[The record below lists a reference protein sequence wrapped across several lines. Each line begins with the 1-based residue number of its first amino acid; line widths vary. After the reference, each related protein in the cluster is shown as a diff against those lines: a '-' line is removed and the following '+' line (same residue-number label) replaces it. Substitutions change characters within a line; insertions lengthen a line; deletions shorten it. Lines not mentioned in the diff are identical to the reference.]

1 MTPQTY
7 KLKEFVTMATTPYL
21 PLPNRIVAVVEDLSD
36 ATQTRVMSLGH
47 MVAYMAHKRLE
58 IPDELNDLVLKN
70 LSSNQLNHLT
80 DEYDIVWQIKANK
93 YPGVLSKGEILWVPT
108 ISLTKADTMDVIS
121 NVKHFILDP
130 VQTDFSYT
138 IHVAMQHTVI
148 YGQSV
153 TPKQNAFLEAIIDT
167 LKLKG

>member
-36 ATQTRVMSLGH
+36 ASQTRIMSLGQ
-47 MVAYMAHKRLE
+47 MVAYMAHRRLE
-58 IPDELNDLVLKN
+58 IPDELNDLILKN
-70 LSSNQLNHLT
+70 SGSNQINHLT
-80 DEYDIVWQIKANK
+80 DEYDIVWQIKASK
-93 YPGVLSKGEILWVPT
+93 YPGVLSRGEILWVPA
-108 ISLTKADTMDVIS
+108 ISLINADTMNVIS
-121 NVKHFILDP
+121 SVKHFILDP
-130 VQTDFSYT
+130 AQTGFSYT

-153 TPKQNAFLEAIIDT
+153 TPKQNTFLEAIIDT